1 MSVDFMTLHDNTSQ
15 LHFCTIQF
23 HSFDY
28 KHFIWFQLTSHQLRA
43 HLLTSQ
49 HVTINIYNIKHFI
62 TFQFYSSLFT
72 TGQFTSL
79 LFFEYKHFISLHLS
93 SIPSKT
99 VHDTSGQVTSPINII
114 HFISIQHLTALVS
127 SIHLESIPHNRVH
140 VSWLWYI
147 SFHIR
152 TPQPM
157 SGHLSSGHCLWL

>member
-93 SIPSKT
+93 SSPNKSA
-99 VHDTSGQVTSPINII
+99 HDTSGQITTPINII
-114 HFISIQHLTALVS
+114 L
-127 SIHLESIPHNRVH
+127 N
-140 VSWLWYI
+140 I